1 MGMKF
6 KNNIG
11 IQIFNIM
18 FQIYHIWYIFLATEG
33 QRALKYQS
41 VRGAQL
47 NICVT
52 VLTKT
57 LVI

>member
-1 MGMKF
+1 MGVKF

-11 IQIFNIM
+11 IQIFNIK
-18 FQIYHIWYIFLATEG
+18 FQIYHIWYIFLAAEG
-33 QRALKYQS
+33 RRALKYQS

-52 VLTKT
+52 V
-57 LVI
+57 VN